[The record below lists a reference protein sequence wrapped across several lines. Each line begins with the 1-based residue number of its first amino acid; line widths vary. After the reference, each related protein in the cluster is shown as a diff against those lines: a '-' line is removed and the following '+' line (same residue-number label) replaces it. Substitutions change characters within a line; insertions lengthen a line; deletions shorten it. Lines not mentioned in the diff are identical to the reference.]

1 MRVLSGAE
9 EARLGASAAI
19 EDVPKL
25 DGVVADLGGGSLQL
39 TSVRGGRI
47 AGTASVPI
55 GTVRMTRAF
64 LHGDPPEPRE
74 LRLLRAEIR
83 ARLDDALPPPRRGDE
98 MVGLGGTIRTL
109 ARMYLSEHRGRRRHR
124 HGMRIGQADIT
135 AIRARLEAAPLRER
149 RRFRGLKAERVDT
162 IVAGAVIVEET
173 LMYGGYLTMVV
184 STRGVRDGLLL
195 REAFGDD
202 PMTADNAP
210 LVNRE
215 LSWLEFNRRVLE
227 EAQDETVPLL
237 ERVKFLGI
245 FSSNLDEYYM
255 VRVAG
260 LKRQIA
266 AGDRTIGPD
275 GLTPS
280 ETMLAVAA
288 RIHDLVEEQHRFFI
302 ETLVPRLEAH
312 GIRLIRPGQE
322 TPEQARYLLDY
333 FQRGLLPV
341 VTPLAVDPGHPFPH
355 LANRALC
362 LAVSLRPIAES
373 PLPRATLSLLHV
385 PPTQV
390 APRFVALPAPADQS
404 QFMLL
409 EDVLRLHLP
418 RLYEGY
424 EILSSHGIRVTRD
437 AEVEIPRGRT
447 EDLMVAIEAGLRE
460 RRMGDAVRLQYDP
473 NLPLNVLTT
482 LVSELELGPTDLSE
496 EQGFAAFADLAQLYT
511 AVDRPRLKERQLPPH
526 PVAAFE
532 RAPDVW
538 TAIRHGDILVHH
550 PYHTFDV
557 VTRLVQEAAADP
569 AVLAI
574 KMTLYRVSPTSPIA
588 QALARAAEMG
598 KEVTV
603 LVELQARFDE
613 EANIHWARALAEV
626 GAHVVYGLVGL
637 QDPLQGLSHRPA
649 GSATGSAGTATS
661 RRATTMSARPA
672 CTPTSG
678 SSRAGSHSART

>member
-1 MRVLSGAE
+1 
-9 EARLGASAAI
+9 
-19 EDVPKL
+19 
-25 DGVVADLGGGSLQL
+25 
-39 TSVRGGRI
+39 
-47 AGTASVPI
+47 
-55 GTVRMTRAF
+55 MT
-64 LHGDPPEPRE
+64 
-74 LRLLRAEIR
+74 
-83 ARLDDALPPPRRGDE
+83 
-98 MVGLGGTIRTL
+98 T
-109 ARMYLSEHRGRRRHR
+109 
-124 HGMRIGQADIT
+124 
-135 AIRARLEAAPLRER
+135 
-149 RRFRGLKAERVDT
+149 
-162 IVAGAVIVEET
+162 
-173 LMYGGYLTMVV
+173 
-184 STRGVRDGLLL
+184 
-195 REAFGDD
+195 
-202 PMTADNAP
+202 DNAP

-302 ETLVPRLEAH
+302 ETLVPRLEAL

-322 TPEQARYLLDY
+322 TPEQTRYLLDY

-437 AEVEIPRGRT
+437 AEVEIR
-447 EDLMVAIEAGLRE
+447 
-460 RRMGDAVRLQYDP
+460 GDA
-473 NLPLNVLTT
+473 
-482 LVSELELGPTDLSE
+482 
-496 EQGFAAFADLAQLYT
+496 
-511 AVDRPRLKERQLPPH
+511 PR
-526 PVAAFE
+526 
-532 RAPDVW
+532 
-538 TAIRHGDILVHH
+538 T
-550 PYHTFDV
+550 
-557 VTRLVQEAAADP
+557 
-569 AVLAI
+569 
-574 KMTLYRVSPTSPIA
+574 
-588 QALARAAEMG
+588 
-598 KEVTV
+598 
-603 LVELQARFDE
+603 
-613 EANIHWARALAEV
+613 
-626 GAHVVYGLVGL
+626 
-637 QDPLQGLSHRPA
+637 
-649 GSATGSAGTATS
+649 
-661 RRATTMSARPA
+661 
-672 CTPTSG
+672 
-678 SSRAGSHSART
+678 